1 MKYEI
6 AGDPMSDL
14 KWTRKT
20 TAKISDELSSISI
33 FVSKTTVGKILKGLN
48 FSLKTNVKS
57 ISNGG
62 KPITKEKMESRNI
75 QFEYINE
82 MLSKFTRMETPV
94 ISVDTKKKEPIGNFK
109 NNGTRYKRGVDLT
122 NDHDFLTYAPL
133 CL

>member
-1 MKYEI
+1 MKDEI

-20 TAKISDELSSISI
+20 TAKISDELALIEI

-48 FSLKTNVKS
+48 FSLKSNVKS

-75 QFEYINE
+75 QFEYINA
-82 MLSKFTRMETPV
+82 MLNKFSSIGKPA
-94 ISVDTKKKEPIGNFK
+94 ISVDTKKKEPIGNFR
-109 NNGTRYKRGVDLT
+109 NNGTRYKRGADLSK
-122 NDHDFLTYAPL
+122 
-133 CL
+133 

>member
-20 TAKISDELSSISI
+20 TAKIVDELALIGI
-33 FVSKTTVGKILKGLN
+33 PVSKTTVGKILKGLN

-57 ISNGG
+57 ISSGG
-62 KPITKEKMESRNI
+62 KPITKKKREERNN

-82 MLSKFTRMETPV
+82 MISEFAKMRKPA
-94 ISVDTKKKEPIGNFK
+94 ISVDTKKK
-109 NNGTRYKRGVDLT
+109 RT
-122 NDHDFLTYAPL
+122 NWKL
-133 CL
+133 